1 MRKTGILTKTINPLS
16 LTLLIDIIK
25 KVKSPGIDLSSFNN
39 KNTAV
44 SITPLLDDERNK
56 FIENITD
63 RVIAK
68 TLVFLDAKK
77 AVKILSSCLNT
88 ELEKLDVTYSDE
100 IAAKY
105 LCHTANML
113 ERVIK
118 NEPWENQNLNKFIR
132 SYPKLME
139 ITEHSLETASNSFG
153 IKIPKNE
160 LVFIAEIF
168 LPYIN
173 EQY

>member
-1 MRKTGILTKTINPLS
+1 
-16 LTLLIDIIK
+16 
-25 KVKSPGIDLSSFNN
+25 
-39 KNTAV
+39 
-44 SITPLLDDERNK
+44 
-56 FIENITD
+56 
-63 RVIAK
+63 
-68 TLVFLDAKK
+68 
-77 AVKILSSCLNT
+77 
-88 ELEKLDVTYSDE
+88 
-100 IAAKY
+100 
-105 LCHTANML
+105 ML

-173 EQY
+173 EQS

>member
-39 KNTAV
+39 KNSVV
-44 SITPLLDDERNK
+44 SISPLLDDERNK

-88 ELEKLDVTYSDE
+88 ELEKLHITYSDE

-105 LCHTANML
+105 LCHTTNML

-173 EQY
+173 EQS